1 MTEIL
6 PSLPPGAAVA
16 LLRLRSLGDTLLLT
30 PALAALHQWRPD
42 LRLVVLV
49 EPRFAPVLAGN
60 PDLAQ
65 VIEVPRHAP
74 GRLAALAALRREQPQ
89 VVLGLHGGT
98 AAAWLAWGC
107 GAPVRA
113 SFAGLRHGWAY
124 NRAIAVDR
132 GLHTVARNAR
142 LLEGLGMPAAS
153 LGPLRLFPSASVR
166 TLIRRRLLAQGVR
179 GRFAYLSTEAREP
192 ELRWPLEHFAA
203 LAAWLQREHGLRA
216 VQASAGAVQPVKGAV
231 VLDGTTVEELIALEA
246 EAAFVAGND
255 GGPIHIAAA
264 LGKPVFVAYSTTD
277 IPVWTP
283 WQTPARWLQAH
294 PLSDLSPEAARQAC
308 AELLEAAAA
317 GVTAQP

>member
-1 MTEIL
+1 MTDVL
-6 PSLPPGAAVA
+6 PSLPEGAAVA

-89 VVLGLHGGT
+89 LVLGLHGGT
-98 AAAWLAWGC
+98 AAAWLARGS
-107 GAPVRA
+107 GAPERA
-113 SFAGLRHGWAY
+113 CLAGIRHGWAY
-124 NRAIAVDR
+124 NRAISVAR
-132 GLHTVARNAR
+132 GLHTVERNAR
-142 LLEGLGMPAAS
+142 LLEGLGMPAS
-153 LGPLRLFPSASVR
+153 PPLGPLRLFPLEPVR

-179 GRFAYLSTEAREP
+179 GNFAFLSTEAREP
-192 ELRWPLEHFAA
+192 ELRWPLEHFAV
-203 LAAWLQREHGLRA
+203 LAAWLEREHGLRS
-216 VQASAGAVQPVKGAV
+216 VQASAGAGQPVKGAV
-231 VLDGTTVEELIALEA
+231 MLDGTTVEELIALEA

-294 PLSDLSPEAARQAC
+294 PLSELSPAAAQQAC
-308 AELLEAAAA
+308 AELLQA
-317 GVTAQP
+317 GAPIPNH

>member
-1 MTEIL
+1 VPEVL
-6 PSLPPGAAVA
+6 PHLPEGAAVA

-30 PALAALHQWRPD
+30 PAMAALHQWRPD

-74 GRLAALAALRREQPQ
+74 GRLTALAALRREQPQ
-89 VVLGLHGGT
+89 LVLGLHGGT

-113 SFAGLRHGWAY
+113 AITGLRHGWAY
-124 NRAIAVDR
+124 NQQVTVDR
-132 GLHTVARNAR
+132 GLHTVERNAR
-142 LLEGLGMPAAS
+142 LLEGLGMPPS
-153 LGPLRLFPSASVR
+153 PPLGPLRLFPSDAVR

-179 GRFAYLSTEAREP
+179 GRFAFLSTEAREP

-203 LAAWLQREHGLRA
+203 LAAWLEREHGLRS
-216 VQASAGAVQPVKGAV
+216 VQASAGAGQPVKGAV
-231 VLDGTTVEELIALEA
+231 MLDGTTVEELIALAA
-246 EAAFVAGND
+246 EADFVAGND

-294 PLSDLSPEAARQAC
+294 PLSDLSPEAVLSAC
-308 AELLEAAAA
+308 APLLTAAPLKAE
-317 GVTAQP
+317 G